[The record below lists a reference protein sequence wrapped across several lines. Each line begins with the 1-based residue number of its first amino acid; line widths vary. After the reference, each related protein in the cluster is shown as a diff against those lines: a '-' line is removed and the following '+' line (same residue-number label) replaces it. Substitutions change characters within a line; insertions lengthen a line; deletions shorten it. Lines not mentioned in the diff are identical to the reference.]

1 MIKHYQVIYHISTT
15 NHYDA
20 EWWTAIGILTGYY
33 PTIVNHYSL
42 LLSHCILG
50 FAIQEPPKI
59 TAIPHKK
66 YSPRF
71 PSGKQ
76 WARFQALACM
86 HHYIS
91 CIHIYIY
98 VSACITMTWLSK
110 FGNES
115 SLQHHSSTGIVNTNP
130 AESNEIPAGAYRE
143 KVFQV
148 PSSAHVEDFITTY
161 PPVN

>member
-1 MIKHYQVIYHISTT
+1 MMQNDEPLLEYWPVIIQPLWTTIHYYYPIVFLDLRSRNPRKSQLFPTKSIPRGFHPENNEHDFKLWHPCIIIYH
-15 NHYDA
+15 
-20 EWWTAIGILTGYY
+20 
-33 PTIVNHYSL
+33 V
-42 LLSHCILG
+42 
-50 FAIQEPPKI
+50 
-59 TAIPHKK
+59 
-66 YSPRF
+66 
-71 PSGKQ
+71 
-76 WARFQALACM
+76 
-86 HHYIS
+86 YIYMYK
-91 CIHIYIY
+91 YIY
-98 VSACITMTWLSK
+98 VSVGITMTWLSK